1 MPFTGG
7 ALAPDEFARGPA
19 APWIRY
25 QTLRQGQPLLTP
37 RGQPLRAHDTP
48 VRRGYVRL
56 TLVEGSPFSLDLLT
70 TSEPYLL
77 SESFAA
83 GWTTIERT
91 GKVDRP
97 KWTRGALLRQAIP
110 VILTTLKWPGLDIE
124 DEWKALR
131 HLARPPGGARPPA
144 IRLAGPVDHKE
155 LRWTITNL
163 DIDPDS
169 TKRRGHA
176 MVRQACT
183 ITVQQFSEAETE
195 DTLTTVKAARD
206 KPRKV
211 LSTETLDTPRKI
223 AKANG
228 VTFKQLQQVNKGI
241 GSDPDRKLKPKTTI
255 WLPPA
260 SAIHDTSGAL
270 SGGARAPS

>member
-7 ALAPDEFARGPA
+7 AAAPDELARGPA

-25 QTLRQGQPLLTP
+25 QTLRRGQPLLTP
-37 RGQPLRAHDTP
+37 RGQPLRPDVVA

-56 TLVEGSPFSLDLLT
+56 IAVEGVAFSLDLMT

-83 GWTTIERT
+83 KWGTIERV

-97 KWTRGALLRQAIP
+97 RWTGGGLLRQAIP

-124 DEWKALR
+124 DEWRALR
-131 HLARPPGGARPPA
+131 HLARPPKGARPPA
-144 IRLAGPVDHKE
+144 VRLAGPVDHKE
-155 LRWTITNL
+155 LQWTIVGL
-163 DIDPDS
+163 DIDPES
-169 TKRRGHA
+169 TRRRGHR
-176 MVRQACT
+176 MVRQAAL
-183 ITVQQFSEAETE
+183 ITVQQWSDTETE
-195 DTLTTVKAARD
+195 DTLTTVAAARD

-211 LSTETLDTPRKI
+211 LSTEALDTPAKI
-223 AKANG
+223 AKHYG
-228 VTFKQLQQVNKGI
+228 VSFKQLQQVNKGL
-241 GSDPDRKLKPKTTI
+241 GSDPDRKLQPKTAV

-260 SAIHDTSGAL
+260 SAIHDPAGRL
-270 SGGARAPS
+270 SGGAKAPS